1 MPSYDVPKIDLTQM
15 RENAGLSRRE
25 FARQLGL
32 SHTIVNAWE
41 RAGWVTKT
49 EFLVP
54 AASILG
60 VTVDDLLGLPKKR
73 GNPIPGGKLG
83 LAFEQASK
91 LPRSKQEKVIA
102 LLDAFVTA
110 HSHS

>member
-1 MPSYDVPKIDLTQM
+1 MTYAVPKIDLSQM

-41 RAGWVTKT
+41 KAGWITKT
-49 EFLVP
+49 EFLIP
-54 AASILG
+54 SATILG
-60 VTVDDLLGLPKKR
+60 VTVEDLLGLPKKR

-110 HSHS
+110 HVHS